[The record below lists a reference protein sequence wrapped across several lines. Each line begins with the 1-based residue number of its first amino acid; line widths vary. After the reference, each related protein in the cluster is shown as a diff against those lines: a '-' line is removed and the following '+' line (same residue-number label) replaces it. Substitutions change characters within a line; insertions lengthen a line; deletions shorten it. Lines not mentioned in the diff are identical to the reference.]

1 MASKKTSRKGT
12 SSRSKARASGSAAF
26 DSMSQIWLAGLG
38 AMAKAQR
45 GTPQLLQELIA
56 EGARVQNQTRGAAEK
71 AVRSMVSNVRS
82 SINARVDEVRDQAT
96 SALNDLEKIFQTRV
110 HRALTQLGVPSAE
123 EIAALSKRVDT
134 LNASVEKLARGR
146 PAAKRRGDSGAT
158 KATAST
164 AAPTA

>member
-12 SSRSKARASGSAAF
+12 SGKARASGTAAL

-45 GTPQLLQELIA
+45 GTPQLLQDLIA
-56 EGARVQNQTRGAAEK
+56 EGTRVQSKTRGVAEK

-82 SINARVDEVRDQAT
+82 SINARVDDVRGQAT
-96 SALNDLEKIFQTRV
+96 NALNDLEKIFQTRV

-123 EIAALSKRVDT
+123 EIAALSKRVET
-134 LNASVEKLARGR
+134 LNASVERLAHARS
-146 PAAKRRGDSGAT
+146 ATKRRGNAAAS
-158 KATAST
+158 KATGAS
-164 AAPTA
+164 AAPTP